1 MFLVD
6 GKIGAVGTANMD
18 IRSFVL
24 NYELM
29 AFLYD
34 TESAEQLERDFIADF
49 DVSIQLSSNDYVKRP
64 LRFRIFESLSRLIS
78 PLL

>member
-1 MFLVD
+1 
-6 GKIGAVGTANMD
+6 MD

-29 AFLYD
+29 AFMYD
-34 TESAEQLERDFIADF
+34 SESAARLERDFIDDF
-49 DVSIQLSSNDYVKRP
+49 DVSIQLSSADYVKRP
-64 LRFRIFESLSRLIS
+64 MRFRIFESFSRLIS